1 MPLSISSASLM
12 MLALVM
18 EHSPLLSLVALL
30 GAVRKEAVGIAT
42 VVITRLPIGSV
53 ISSRDMNEEC

>member
-1 MPLSISSASLM
+1 M

-30 GAVRKEAVGIAT
+30 GAVSNP
-42 VVITRLPIGSV
+42 RLCPI
-53 ISSRDMNEEC
+53 